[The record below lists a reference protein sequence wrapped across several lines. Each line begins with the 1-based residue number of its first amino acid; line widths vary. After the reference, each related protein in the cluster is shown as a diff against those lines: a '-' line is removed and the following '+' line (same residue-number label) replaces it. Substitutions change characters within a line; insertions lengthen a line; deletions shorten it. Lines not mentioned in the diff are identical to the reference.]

1 MCLEAGSQIMGLK
14 ELVRRFVYGP
24 KASSDAYIEH
34 LRLLGMVI
42 GDNTVFYSPT
52 HCVIDATRPWMAEIG
67 RNVQITEDVI
77 ILTHGY
83 DWSVFK
89 GRDGWVFGSAG

>member
-1 MCLEAGSQIMGLK
+1 
-14 ELVRRFVYGP
+14 
-24 KASSDAYIEH
+24 
-34 LRLLGMVI
+34 MVI
-42 GDNTVFYSPT
+42 GDNSVFYSPT

>member
-1 MCLEAGSQIMGLK
+1 
-14 ELVRRFVYGP
+14 
-24 KASSDAYIEH
+24 
-34 LRLLGMVI
+34 
-42 GDNTVFYSPT
+42 
-52 HCVIDATRPWMAEIG
+52 MAEIG